1 MNIECY
7 DNDAKTRPK
16 SRLLLKVNGAGSAK
30 KVTKEKIKARPV
42 PPPPSP
48 PVTAK
53 PRVKR
58 KLNLTVLDVDTTE
71 GNARGAEDDSSRP
84 RDLVAAPRTESVA
97 KGVFVFKGAKKGKAE
112 RRET

>member
-1 MNIECY
+1 M
-7 DNDAKTRPK
+7 
-16 SRLLLKVNGAGSAK
+16 
-30 KVTKEKIKARPV
+30 
-42 PPPPSP
+42 
-48 PVTAK
+48 TAK

-84 RDLVAAPRTESVA
+84 RDPVASAAAAPRTESVA

-112 RRET
+112 RRETCT